1 MKIIINALSGNGD
14 ALMFSPALRLLKN
27 KLPDSEIDMLVMFR
41 SVKEMYINHPSLS
54 NIHFIDFLKQ
64 PKLKSL
70 TEVRNL
76 KKNEYDYSV
85 NIYPSNRLEYN
96 IVNALLG
103 AKSKL
108 SVHYLHTDFSRGE
121 FLNDIL
127 VNETAGRHNVLQNI
141 DLASAIAGI
150 SESEAGPM
158 EIFISNEHTEKAGE
172 WLKKVN
178 PEGKPLAGIHAGSAV
193 LKNHIN
199 KRWSK
204 DGFIRIVKHLQEV
217 KGCKVLLFGTESD
230 LNLEIKTA
238 GGGDAELAS
247 TPDFMDSVAR
257 MKSCSLFVS
266 NDTAFMHCAA
276 ALQLPVVAIF
286 GYTNH
291 KELYP
296 WKTKHIVIRKELEC
310 SPCFYNSPKPASCR
324 FSGQEEFK
332 CIRSISSDE
341 VIDAV
346 DELLELRQVSQ

>member
-14 ALMFSPALRLLKN
+14 ALMFSPALRQLKN
-27 KLPDSEIDMLVMFR
+27 KLPDAEIDMLVMFG
-41 SVKEMYINHPSLS
+41 SVKQMYMNHPSLS
-54 NIHFIDFLKQ
+54 NVHFIDFLKQ
-64 PKLKSL
+64 PKLRSL
-70 TEVRNL
+70 AEVRKL
-76 KKNEYDYSV
+76 KKKEYDYSV

-96 IVNALLG
+96 IVNSLLG
-103 AKSKL
+103 AKTKL
-108 SVHYLHTDFSRGE
+108 SVHYLHTQFSRGE

-150 SESEAGPM
+150 SEPEAGPM
-158 EIFISNEHTEKAGE
+158 EIFIGNEHAEKADK
-172 WLKKVN
+172 WLRDVN
-178 PEGKPLAGIHAGSAV
+178 PEGRPLAGIHAGSAV

-204 DGFIRIVKHLQEV
+204 DGYIRLVKHLQDA
-217 KGCKVLLFGTESD
+217 KGCKVLLFGTEAD

-238 GGGDAELAS
+238 SGGEAELAS

-257 MKSCSLFVS
+257 MRNCSLFVS

-296 WKTKHIVIRKELEC
+296 WKTKHIIVRKDLEC
-310 SPCFYNSPKPASCR
+310 SPCFYNSPKPASCI
-324 FSGQEEFK
+324 FTGADEFK

-341 VIDAV
+341 VIEAAV
-346 DELLELRQVSQ
+346 KLLDLKQVSR